1 MWRFIV
7 FDVSARRVYDGMLFF
22 QARLH
27 CEWFWNP
34 YFATANRRINYK
46 KENHPDWWK
55 NYQTFTQ
62 NQLDELMTR
71 YGSFDI
77 LWLDGGG

>member
-1 MWRFIV
+1 
-7 FDVSARRVYDGMLFF
+7 MLFF
-22 QARLH
+22 QARLGIVMVLESLF
-27 CEWFWNP
+27 CYCQP
-34 YFATANRRINYK
+34 RINYK

-77 LWLDGGG
+77 LWLDGVGNW